1 MPRRRAEVRNGDQE
15 GLGEEII
22 ESKKLGTRRVG
33 EEPALG
39 PKVVDAGSPLES
51 NGGLQSCL
59 MTTRGRS
66 STALLGSGTFQGNLW
81 YSQVAGVST
90 LLTSASDSGNL
101 RSLRRVQTWEV

>member
-66 STALLGSGTFQGNLW
+66 STALLGSGTFPATSGTAKWLVCPPCLPVLPIQG
-81 YSQVAGVST
+81 T
-90 LLTSASDSGNL
+90 
-101 RSLRRVQTWEV
+101 

>member
-1 MPRRRAEVRNGDQE
+1 MPGRMAEVWNGDQE

-22 ESKKLGTRRVG
+22 ESKQLGTRRVG

-66 STALLGSGTFQGNLW
+66 NTVLLGSGAFQGNLW
-81 YSQVAGVST
+81 LVCLPC
-90 LLTSASDSGNL
+90 LLVLPIQGT
-101 RSLRRVQTWEV
+101 